1 MVKPSL
7 SNIGLESSS
16 SLQRIQKDICEPI
29 YPPSGLFNYFM
40 VLIDASAQWSH
51 FFFVTHNVVLAR
63 FLHRLSGCMFLDH
76 TIKII
81 LDNVGEFISK
91 VFDGLL
97 HFSQD

>member
-51 FFFVTHNVVLAR
+51 FV
-63 FLHRLSGCMFLDH
+63 
-76 TIKII
+76 
-81 LDNVGEFISK
+81 
-91 VFDGLL
+91 LL
-97 HFSQD
+97 HIMLYLLDFCTDYQVACF